1 MKARVHLSSEA
12 VSGNNNK
19 EKHCNSKMLL
29 IIVII
34 TEWNATPTVCKGA
47 SGFSRWASE
56 LYNYLTLGN
65 GGIK

>member
-29 IIVII
+29 IIVILL
-34 TEWNATPTVCKGA
+34 NGMPLQQCAKGLVDFLD
-47 SGFSRWASE
+47 G
-56 LYNYLTLGN
+56 LVNYT
-65 GGIK
+65 II